1 MYTVVKGENTESKQ
15 PELIEIVKRR
25 FPLLQCYTFVM
36 GERDAGYDSMT
47 FPEGPGQISNW
58 VDKRELIA
66 RGKVMMEKTKRDT
79 SFLRSLVDECITF
92 CEVLD
97 KASANTDKEDFSTR
111 PTYEIRILFSQFV
124 DAYYNLAR
132 YMLLPHSIEATLSEE
147 LTDWLTTRL
156 GDTSKAQQALSEI
169 AIPSRES
176 YGTKEKKD
184 LLKIESEI
192 EKVPQL
198 LKKMQNGGFELKD
211 LEPYPEIAKLV
222 ELHTK
227 TYAWMSMVALTNA
240 PFTEEAFLK
249 SLSTLIGQGRSSQEV
264 LESLEANNKN
274 AMDTALRI
282 QNELSMPEDVR
293 FRVKMLQDF
302 IFLRTFRM
310 DNFGRA
316 HYHIQ
321 RMLEEIAQRA
331 GISMQEVKFLTPLE
345 VRAFLETGRLIER
358 EVIRKR
364 MDAYGINVKD
374 GVLEVFSGSE
384 AEDVKK
390 IELSKT
396 EDLMEVKV
404 KDSSI
409 ITRGSCASKGIVKGI
424 ARVIL
429 SPNEYQRF
437 KQGDILITSMTTPD
451 YSMILQNA
459 AAIVTDEGGLTCHA
473 AIISREL
480 GIPCITGTKN
490 ATKRIAD
497 GEVIK
502 VDADK
507 GTVCREEME

>member
-1 MYTVVKGENTESKQ
+1 
-15 PELIEIVKRR
+15 
-25 FPLLQCYTFVM
+25 
-36 GERDAGYDSMT
+36 
-47 FPEGPGQISNW
+47 
-58 VDKRELIA
+58 
-66 RGKVMMEKTKRDT
+66 
-79 SFLRSLVDECITF
+79 
-92 CEVLD
+92 
-97 KASANTDKEDFSTR
+97 
-111 PTYEIRILFSQFV
+111 
-124 DAYYNLAR
+124 
-132 YMLLPHSIEATLSEE
+132 
-147 LTDWLTTRL
+147 
-156 GDTSKAQQALSEI
+156 
-169 AIPSRES
+169 
-176 YGTKEKKD
+176 
-184 LLKIESEI
+184 
-192 EKVPQL
+192 
-198 LKKMQNGGFELKD
+198 
-211 LEPYPEIAKLV
+211 
-222 ELHTK
+222 
-227 TYAWMSMVALTNA
+227 
-240 PFTEEAFLK
+240 
-249 SLSTLIGQGRSSQEV
+249 
-264 LESLEANNKN
+264 
-274 AMDTALRI
+274 
-282 QNELSMPEDVR
+282 
-293 FRVKMLQDF
+293 
-302 IFLRTFRM
+302 
-310 DNFGRA
+310 
-316 HYHIQ
+316 
-321 RMLEEIAQRA
+321 
-331 GISMQEVKFLTPLE
+331 
-345 VRAFLETGRLIER
+345 LETGRLIER